1 MLPTRLLDTETAP
14 LTCDYRSYR
23 IVSAAPPS
31 SGGATLCEILNIL
44 QGYDLRSLG
53 FHSARSVHVMVDT
66 GMGRFGSRLDDAEL
80 IVRQVLTA
88 PALRL
93 VGIASHYPQ
102 ADDVGFSL
110 GQEAALAALL
120 ARLPALPA
128 DCWIH
133 YANSEGVMLR
143 PAGPANT
150 VRVGL
155 LLTGVV
161 PDGCPNPGVITALRW
176 VSSLSL
182 AKHLP
187 AGHSISYNRT
197 RVLDRD
203 TLVGIVPVGYADG
216 YPIALSNRGAVLV
229 QGRRCPVLG
238 RVTMDY
244 CVVDLTD
251 LPQTPVPGEGVV
263 LFGKQ
268 GDETITVTEL
278 ARLAG
283 TIPYDILCGLR
294 GRCDGVLPRVDSGGY
309 DADGTARIHLEHQLA
324 VVFGDGDDVMKVAQ
338 RVALVT
344 IHFGGFD
351 FVGLPLDEIRFGG
364 RHAPP

>member
-1 MLPTRLLDTETAP
+1 MTWRNRVEV
-14 LTCDYRSYR
+14 SYSALRANVAAVRKAAGGRNVVAVVKSDAYGIGLERCARIYHEAGVAAFAVAALMEADRIRR
-23 IVSAAPPS
+23 IVPEARVILLGSPLPEERGAVVASGYEVCCSSLAEVQEFAHLAAPRQPL
-31 SGGATLCEILNIL
+31 A
-44 QGYDLRSLG
+44 
-53 FHSARSVHVMVDT
+53 VHVMVDT
-66 GMGRFGSRLDDAEL
+66 GMGRFGARPDDAER
-80 IVRQVLTA
+80 IVREVLAA
-88 PALRL
+88 PALAL

-102 ADDVGFSL
+102 AGAAAVAA

-128 DCWIH
+128 GCWIH
-133 YANSEGVMLR
+133 YANSEGVLLR
-143 PAGPANT
+143 PRGPGDT

-161 PDGCPNPGVITALRW
+161 PDGCPDPGVTPALRW

-182 AKHLP
+182 TKRLP
-187 AGHSISYNRT
+187 AGHGISYDST
-197 RVLDRD
+197 RVLTRD

-244 CVVDLTD
+244 CIVDLTD
-251 LPQTPVPGEGVV
+251 LPHLPVPGEGVV
-263 LFGKQ
+263 LCGRQ
-268 GDETITVTEL
+268 GDEAITVNEL

-294 GRCDGVLPRVDSGGY
+294 GRCEVVGG
-309 DADGTARIHLEHQLA
+309 A
-324 VVFGDGDDVMKVAQ
+324 
-338 RVALVT
+338 
-344 IHFGGFD
+344 
-351 FVGLPLDEIRFGG
+351 
-364 RHAPP
+364 